1 MDLGER
7 VLVTTLTKRTAEE
20 LTDYLADIG
29 VNVRYLHSDIGA
41 IERVEILR
49 ELRQGEFDVLVGI
62 NLLREGLDIPE
73 VSLVAI
79 LDADK
84 EGFLRS
90 TTSLIQTAGRAA
102 RHLNGRVILYAD
114 DKTRSIREFLR
125 ISDYRR
131 KRQLEHNEKHGI
143 TPKSVSRP
151 IEQRLGDKYGSS
163 EKTAA
168 TLRETAG
175 DLDVV
180 ETIRELEK
188 EMLEAAEKLEFEK
201 AALLRDQVNELKN
214 LTGESTGA
222 ENKPSAVSYLPK
234 KKTKR
239 SR

>member
-1 MDLGER
+1 M
-7 VLVTTLTKRTAEE
+7 
-20 LTDYLADIG
+20 
-29 VNVRYLHSDIGA
+29 
-41 IERVEILR
+41 
-49 ELRQGEFDVLVGI
+49 
-62 NLLREGLDIPE
+62 
-73 VSLVAI
+73 
-79 LDADK
+79 
-84 EGFLRS
+84 RS

-131 KRQLEHNEKHGI
+131 KRQLEHNKKQGI
-143 TPKSVSRP
+143 TPRSVSRP

-163 EKTAA
+163 EKSAA

-180 ETIRELEK
+180 ETIRQLEK

-214 LTGESTGA
+214 LTGESS
-222 ENKPSAVSYLPK
+222 EEKNKPSGVSYLPK

-239 SR
+239 KR